1 MGYNIYYE
9 GTVSISKQLD
19 DETYNIIMGLSDSR
33 RMSWDADKLERD
45 GIAKKKDIGEEGE
58 FFFGHD
64 HMKHKELIEFEKKYA
79 LNINYPPAGQPS
91 YWGVWIVTDDRMGL
105 IWNEA
110 PNSYGGHEWLQ
121 YLVKKILV
129 PRGYKVKGTI
139 DWITEEKMYDNVWH
153 TVIKDESV
161 MKYRGR
167 SEEQKERDLER
178 LRNEQLEEYDQQ
190 WLQKL
195 ITDEIEFLYDSVI
208 TGRYKKDLKSVSYFN
223 LLIDSNIIEI
233 SYDGKC
239 TFEANYLCINVR
251 LENKEIVYDKVYY
264 DDKAITSVILLQKAK
279 GKIEKYISDNPNYL
293 EESIYYIA
301 E

>member
-1 MGYNIYYE
+1 MSYNIYYD
-9 GTVSISKQLD
+9 GTVKIDKQLD
-19 DETYNIIMGLSDSR
+19 DETYKIIMGLSQSSR
-33 RMSWDADKLERD
+33 MTWDTDKLERD
-45 GIAKKKDIGEEGE
+45 GIAKKKDIGEGGE

-64 HMKHKELIEFEKKYA
+64 HMPYQELIEFEKKYA
-79 LNINYPPAGQPS
+79 IYTNCPPGGQPQHM
-91 YWGVWIVTDDRMGL
+91 GIWIVTDDRKGL

-129 PRGYKVKGTI
+129 PRGYNAGGTI

-153 TVIKDESV
+153 TIIKGKSV
-161 MKYRGR
+161 KKYRGR
-167 SEEQKERDLER
+167 SEEQKERDLEH
-178 LRNEQLEEYDQQ
+178 LRNEQPEEYDQQ
-190 WLQKL
+190 WLKKL
-195 ITDEIEFLYDSVI
+195 ITDEIEFLYDSII

-239 TFEANYLCINVR
+239 TFEANYLCKNVR

-264 DDKAITSVILLQKAK
+264 DDKAITNEILLQMAK
-279 GKIEKYISDNPNYL
+279 ERVEKYISDNPNYF
-293 EESIYYIA
+293 EESLYYIA